1 MIGVWQE
8 IERDVALDSSGSV
21 VVTELINRSRSL
33 GFLKHLG
40 LAELILTG
48 DWFIWWERKKLV
60 HGETIQSRVRAAL
73 SLLLWQQI
81 IKELR

>member
-8 IERDVALDSSGSV
+8 IEREVAVDCSGSV
-21 VVTELINRSRSL
+21 VVAELINRSRPL
-33 GFLKHLG
+33 GFLNHLG

-48 DWFIWWERKKLV
+48 GWFILWEQKKLV

-73 SLLLWQQI
+73 SLLL
-81 IKELR
+81 